1 MYPTWHDIDMD
12 AYLWSIHVQ
21 CQREG
26 DAETAQTK
34 QQEMREKVRIST
46 EL

>member
-21 CQREG
+21 G